1 MVILYRVGDPPVLPS
16 KAMDSSS
23 EWVCKITKPTVQG
36 VDEPPSM
43 TLCYTKAVSSPPR
56 GSVVRVLLFNLTGR
70 RDNRAL
76 IEPLMVRDGHSGWE
90 NTEFHMKLHVL

>member
-1 MVILYRVGDPPVLPS
+1 MLPS
-16 KAMDSSS
+16 QAVDSSS
-23 EWVCKITKPTVQG
+23 EWICKITEPTVQG

-43 TLCYTKAVSSPPR
+43 TLCYTKAVSFPPPPR

-76 IEPLMVRDGHSGWE
+76 IEPLMVRDGHAQQVGKCRVSYE
-90 NTEFHMKLHVL
+90 VARVL